1 MRQVI
6 QGYKTGELRST
17 ELPQPAPKRGH
28 VLVRTAASLVSV
40 GTEEYMLE
48 LIRRSLLGKG
58 LARPDLLRC
67 VVAKAQAQP
76 GING

>member
-1 MRQVI
+1 
-6 QGYKTGELRST
+6 
-17 ELPQPAPKRGH
+17 
-28 VLVRTAASLVSV
+28 LVRTAASLVSV